1 MLRRWRV
8 LAALLAALLVA
19 PLSGVLSPAAA
30 FDLQGHRG
38 TRGLAPENTLAAFE
52 RALRLGVTTLELD
65 VMLTADGELV
75 ISHDPAL
82 NPDLTRDASGQW
94 LPGPGPLIRAL
105 TFAQLQAYDVG
116 RVKPGS
122 RTARDFLQQQ
132 AVDGQ
137 RVPRLSDLFARAAAL
152 GAREVRYNIEI
163 KRNPQEPEK
172 YGDLPALVDAVVA
185 AVTRAGVGPH
195 ALIQSFDWNVLQRVQ
210 QVAPQLATS
219 YLSIQRPQMNNI
231 EAPAWTAGFTVAAQ
245 GSVPK
250 MVKAAGG
257 RWWAPMFRDL
267 TPELVREAQALG
279 IKVVPW
285 TVNETADME
294 RVIDLKVDGL
304 ITDYPDRA
312 REVMAR
318 RGLPLPAAWPAR

>member
-1 MLRRWRV
+1 MRRWLV
-8 LAALLAALLVA
+8 AAGLLAALLPGLMA
-19 PLSGVLSPAAA
+19 PAAA

-52 RALRLGVTTLELD
+52 QALRLGVTTLELD
-65 VMLTADGELV
+65 VMLTADGDLV

-82 NPDLTRDASGQW
+82 NPDLTRDAAGRW
-94 LPGPGPLIRAL
+94 LEGPGPLIRSL
-105 TFAQLQAYDVG
+105 TLTQLQAYDVG

-122 RTARDFLQQQ
+122 RTAREFPQQQ
-132 AVDGQ
+132 PADGQ
-137 RVPRLSDLFARAAAL
+137 RLPRLSELFLRAAAL

-172 YGDLPALVDAVVA
+172 YGDLPVLVDAVVA
-185 AVTRAGVGPH
+185 AVTRAGVAPRT
-195 ALIQSFDWNVLQRVQ
+195 LVQSFDWNVLQRVQ

-219 YLSIQRPQMNNI
+219 YLSIQRPQMNNV
-231 EAPAWTAGFTVAAQ
+231 EAPGWTAGFTLAAH

-257 RWWAPMFRDL
+257 RWWAPFFRDL
-267 TPELVREAQALG
+267 TPELVREAQSLG
-279 IKVVPW
+279 LKVVPW
-285 TVNETADME
+285 TVNESADME

-318 RGLPLPAAWPAR
+318 RGLPLPAAWPARP